1 MSLNRL
7 VESAVAKIEKTLP
20 NPLTETQVNAI
31 SKVVEEA
38 LISAVNESSKN
49 CATAAVV
56 CCGPEADLAHKIAE
70 DVERARHAL
79 VANLMSMR

>member
-7 VESAVAKIEKTLP
+7 VESAVVQIEKTLP
-20 NPLTETQVNAI
+20 NPLTDTQVKAI

-38 LISAVNESSKN
+38 LINAVNESSKN